1 MDQNLQMGVVGW
13 HLKKSKKKKKKKKK
27 HHGTRPTINYHF
39 CLEYN
44 DKLTIIM
51 LTHMAL
57 TN

>member
-13 HLKKSKKKKKKKKK
+13 HLKKSKKKKKKK